1 MRNLGQIYLF
11 STLFFASL
19 LRASVVL
26 FRGEGCGKTRRS
38 LAHKKANIKN
48 NNNNHWWQTTKRREG
63 LYLRKGPTLE
73 SILICEMLV
82 SIVVFGAGV
91 GSNFLNFL

>member
-26 FRGEGCGKTRRS
+26 FRGKGVEKRGEVWHTR
-38 LAHKKANIKN
+38 K
-48 NNNNHWWQTTKRREG
+48 
-63 LYLRKGPTLE
+63 PTLRTITITTGGRQQ
-73 SILICEMLV
+73 SAGKGCTCEKDQL
-82 SIVVFGAGV
+82 SKVF
-91 GSNFLNFL
+91 